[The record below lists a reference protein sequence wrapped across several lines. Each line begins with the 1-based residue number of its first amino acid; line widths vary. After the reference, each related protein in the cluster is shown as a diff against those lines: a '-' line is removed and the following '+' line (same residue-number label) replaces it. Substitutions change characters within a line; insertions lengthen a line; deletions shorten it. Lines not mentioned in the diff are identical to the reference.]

1 MTGLAAGGF
10 LSLTQPTAARVVVS
24 PFWAMSTKSAL
35 RDWLYGSYGT
45 IRILVI
51 DSLRSPPKGET
62 AEWYMK
68 FMTLCFSS
76 PYFSFPL
83 EVAKELD
90 L

>member
-1 MTGLAAGGF
+1 M
-10 LSLTQPTAARVVVS
+10 
-24 PFWAMSTKSAL
+24 
-35 RDWLYGSYGT
+35 
-45 IRILVI
+45 IRMLVI
-51 DSLRSPPKGET
+51 DSLLSPPKGET

-68 FMTLCFSS
+68 YMTPYFSS

>member
-1 MTGLAAGGF
+1 M
-10 LSLTQPTAARVVVS
+10 
-24 PFWAMSTKSAL
+24 
-35 RDWLYGSYGT
+35 

-51 DSLRSPPKGET
+51 DSLRSPPKGGET

-68 FMTLCFSS
+68 YMTLCFPS

>member
-1 MTGLAAGGF
+1 MHAG
-10 LSLTQPTAARVVVS
+10 
-24 PFWAMSTKSAL
+24 
-35 RDWLYGSYGT
+35 DWLT
-45 IRILVI
+45 AFTT
-51 DSLRSPPKGET
+51 KGGGT

-68 FMTLCFSS
+68 YMTPYFSY